1 MMTKL
6 RGILTF
12 LLLFLTL
19 AACQQQ
25 PQEEAVQTEPT
36 ATMTQ
41 PLQPLTENFNRIP

>member
-25 PQEEAVQTEPT
+25 PQEEAAQTEPT
-36 ATMTQ
+36 AAMTQ
-41 PLQPLTENFNRIP
+41 PLTDQ